1 MLNVTPKF
9 SKSRSKLG
17 HQAWVVDTRS
27 VLSSGTR
34 KFFRTREEAFMYVR
48 KLSGEITT
56 EAKSTDSWKWNFEEL
71 AGHYRAELDAQ
82 LKYREIRNGDY
93 TIKLRHLRMFL
104 DLKVDGQQVRFL
116 KVTDLSKGMV
126 ADQIVKQLMVG
137 RTKKTVANHMTSLSQ
152 MMEYSITKGCR
163 ETNPTRKVKRK
174 GTVDSKAGRRALR
187 INKNIMDLIIDQM
200 TPWWQLAT
208 RFAIMTGLRQGE
220 QRALTWGQL
229 DLDNSK
235 VLVSQSIKH
244 KEKLPGS
251 PKTKQGLRIVPLRR
265 DLVQALR
272 EEYIRQGRPNQ
283 DAYVF
288 ASSAGTIK
296 MADKFLTNIKAA
308 CKRAGVPQMTW
319 HELRHYYASV
329 LLTVYPN
336 DLWRVKNYMG
346 HETIDI
352 TQKTYGHWLEADGE
366 DTQAVD
372 KLSSAA
378 F

>member
-1 MLNVTPKF
+1 MLNVSPKF
-9 SKSRSKLG
+9 IKSRAQNGK
-17 HQAWVVDTRS
+17 APWCVDTRS
-27 VLSSGTR
+27 VLANGTR
-34 KFFRTREEAFMYVR
+34 KFFKTKEEAFVHIR
-48 KLSGEITT
+48 QLSGEVAP
-56 EAKSTDSWKWNFEEL
+56 EAKTRDSWKWNFEEL
-71 AGHYRAELDAQ
+71 GAHYRAELESQ

-104 DLKVDGQQVRFL
+104 DFIVDGQQVRFM

-126 ADQIVKQLMVG
+126 ADQIVNQLKIG

-152 MMEYSITKGCR
+152 LMEYAILKGCR

-174 GTVDSKAGRRALR
+174 GTVESKAGRAALR
-187 INKNIMDLIIDQM
+187 INKNIMDSIIDQM
-200 TPWWQLAT
+200 DPWWQLAT
-208 RFAIMTGLRQGE
+208 RFAVMTGLRQGE
-220 QRALTWGQL
+220 QRALTWAQL

-235 VLVSQSIKH
+235 VHVTQAIKH
-244 KEKLPGS
+244 KEKLPDA
-251 PKTKQGLRIVPLRR
+251 PKTKQGLRTVPLPR

-272 EEYIRQGRPNQ
+272 EEYIRQGRPSSKS
-283 DAYVF
+283 YVF
-288 ASSAGTIK
+288 ASSAGTMK
-296 MADKFLTNIKAA
+296 MADKFLTHIKAA
-308 CKRAGVPQMTW
+308 CKRAGVPEMTW

-352 TQKTYGHWLEADGE
+352 TQTTYGHWLEADGE

-372 KLSSAA
+372 MLSAA